1 MNSQVIGKRG
11 KEENL
16 RIYAKITR
24 DRFITMN
31 EKKEKEREKERER
44 ENSTASRIDESA
56 IEISF

>member
-1 MNSQVIGKRG
+1 MNSQVIGKRA

-24 DRFITMN
+24 DRFITM
-31 EKKEKEREKERER
+31 KKKRNRERER